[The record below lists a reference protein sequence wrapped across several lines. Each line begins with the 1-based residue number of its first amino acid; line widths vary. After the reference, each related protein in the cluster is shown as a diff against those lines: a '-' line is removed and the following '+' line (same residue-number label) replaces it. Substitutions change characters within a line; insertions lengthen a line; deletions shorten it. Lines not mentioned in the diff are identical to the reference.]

1 MYSISIS
8 SFSENYCV
16 KEFVKI
22 TINIDYFMVDE
33 CVRFLFTSCER
44 LLTNEWAQWTSEL
57 VIFHNE
63 WIKSY
68 KRDNH
73 EVICLSYEYKDEC
86 RVYTEYFSDT
96 DRRL

>member
-1 MYSISIS
+1 MITIYRLLHGWRVRTIFIH
-8 SFSENYCV
+8 ELW
-16 KEFVKI
+16 KI
-22 TINIDYFMVDE
+22 T
-33 CVRFLFTSCER
+33 
-44 LLTNEWAQWTSEL
+44 TNEWAQRTSEL

-68 KRDNH
+68 KRENH